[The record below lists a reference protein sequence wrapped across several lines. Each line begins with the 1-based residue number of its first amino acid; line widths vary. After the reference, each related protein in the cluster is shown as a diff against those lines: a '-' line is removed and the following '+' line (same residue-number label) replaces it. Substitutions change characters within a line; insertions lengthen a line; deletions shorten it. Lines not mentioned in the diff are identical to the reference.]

1 MQCEAWNGIIGH
13 CGQGMTDEESE
24 ESDTCRERADLDLDH
39 VDAVFF
45 DLDGVLTDT
54 ASLHESARVTGLHFH
69 DLRGSGA
76 SWAAIA
82 GATLPEL
89 MHRLGHKTHTAA
101 LRYQHSTSERH
112 REVADRLGA
121 LLRSADR
128 DPEGVSPSI
137 AVLPTR

>member
-1 MQCEAWNGIIGH
+1 MSLVYPSNSDMGCRLTKGRSNDHH
-13 CGQGMTDEESE
+13 C
-24 ESDTCRERADLDLDH
+24 DTRSALPRSAAARA
-39 VDAVFF
+39 
-45 DLDGVLTDT
+45 
-54 ASLHESARVTGLHFH
+54 S
-69 DLRGSGA
+69 

-121 LLRSADR
+121 LLTPAGAE
-128 DPEGVSPSI
+128 PEALAEVVDI
-137 AVLPTR
+137 APR